1 MASSSSS
8 SPEISAAPTT
18 IMADNSSNYTSLDDA
33 LDDLSSRFIL
43 NLPES
48 ELSSV
53 ERVCFQVEQAHWF
66 YEDFV
71 REANPQFPSLPLK
84 RFSQIFF
91 RACPVLHRWS
101 SDFEIAFNNF
111 MQYKTRVPVC
121 GAIMLNDTWEKCILV
136 KGWKSSAGWG
146 FPKGKINQDEEPHK
160 CAVREVFE
168 ETGYDLTG
176 QINQDHV
183 IEMSIKQQKI
193 SLYIVPGVPED
204 YPFKTRTRKEISK
217 IDWFKLSD
225 LPTWKKSGSS
235 SGKFYLISPFI
246 A

>member
-1 MASSSSS
+1 MRVLFRHVWLGVDSSIYS
-8 SPEISAAPTT
+8 
-18 IMADNSSNYTSLDDA
+18 
-33 LDDLSSRFIL
+33 
-43 NLPES
+43 
-48 ELSSV
+48 
-53 ERVCFQVEQAHWF
+53 HWF

-121 GAIMLNDTWEKCILV
+121 GAIMLNDTWEKVCKPWLGLTRPALTIVPQCILV

-160 CAVREVFE
+160 CAVREVHTTQYF
-168 ETGYDLTG
+168 GCANPLTVTPRSSRRLATTSPG
-176 QINQDHV
+176 RLNKTTSLKCRLSNKRFPYILFP
-183 IEMSIKQQKI
+183 EYQKTI
-193 SLYIVPGVPED
+193 
-204 YPFKTRTRKEISK
+204 
-217 IDWFKLSD
+217 LSR
-225 LPTWKKSGSS
+225 LELAKRSV
-235 SGKFYLISPFI
+235 
-246 A
+246 

>member
-1 MASSSSS
+1 MA
-8 SPEISAAPTT
+8 
-18 IMADNSSNYTSLDDA
+18 A
-33 LDDLSSRFIL
+33 LDSPIRS
-43 NLPES
+43 
-48 ELSSV
+48 
-53 ERVCFQVEQAHWF
+53 HWF

-71 REANPQFPSLPLK
+71 RESNPQFPSFQLK
-84 RFSQIFF
+84 KFSQIFF
-91 RACPVLHRWS
+91 RACPVLHRWN

-121 GAIMLNDTWEKCILV
+121 GAIMLNDKWEKVCAPCFGLRRPVLTIINQGLLV

-160 CAVREVFE
+160 CAVREVHTLKYFGCPEHADFCTQVFE

-176 QINQDHV
+176 KINKDHV

-204 YPFKTRTRKEISK
+204 YPFKTRTRKEISVSQLLVASTLK
-217 IDWFKLSD
+217 PF
-225 LPTWKKSGSS
+225 TT
-235 SGKFYLISPFI
+235 ISI
-246 A
+246 EN

>member
-1 MASSSSS
+1 MW
-8 SPEISAAPTT
+8 
-18 IMADNSSNYTSLDDA
+18 LA
-33 LDDLSSRFIL
+33 LDSTTDS
-43 NLPES
+43 
-48 ELSSV
+48 
-53 ERVCFQVEQAHWF
+53 HWF

-121 GAIMLNDTWEKCILV
+121 GAIMLNDTWEKVRGQCLQLTRPVLTLVLKCILV

-160 CAVREVFE
+160 CAVREVRTLE
-168 ETGYDLTG
+168 YSGSVSPLTVTSRSSRRLVTTSLG
-176 QINQDHV
+176 KLTKTTSLKCRLNSKRFPYTLFP
-183 IEMSIKQQKI
+183 EYQKI
-193 SLYIVPGVPED
+193 TPSRPE
-204 YPFKTRTRKEISK
+204 PAKRSV
-217 IDWFKLSD
+217 
-225 LPTWKKSGSS
+225 
-235 SGKFYLISPFI
+235 
-246 A
+246 